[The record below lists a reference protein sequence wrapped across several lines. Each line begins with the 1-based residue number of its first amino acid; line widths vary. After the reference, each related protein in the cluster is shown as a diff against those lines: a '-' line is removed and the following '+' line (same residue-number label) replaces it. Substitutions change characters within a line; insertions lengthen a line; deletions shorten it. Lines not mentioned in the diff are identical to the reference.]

1 MGSTVSVQQRNMMFL
16 FGKNAHNPQEA
27 RARLER
33 KLYLARESPE
43 PDFDLSD
50 CCLRRLPSGIFSIC
64 KVFRKDNLYLH
75 NNRLQSLEEGG
86 QLSDLLLIKVLN
98 LSCNQF
104 FRLPNSIRYLA
115 SLTELYLQHNF
126 LESIPDGIKFL
137 ECLQVLDL
145 SNNKLKHLNPGLCNL
160 KCLRQLKISDNKHLT
175 KLCPELC
182 LATNLLSIELN
193 GDNFTFPPSYIA
205 TQGTIEIMKYLCS
218 EMNIEYVA
226 PLPSDISPSQVPNM
240 NHNPFEKQLGITWEE
255 QEAAMIEQ
263 ENKIHKANLQQRE
276 KFLSKIIQEQQD
288 LDSEIAKV
296 QEVREVERQKLMKA
310 IQMEEEEIECLVKN
324 FIQIDRLQP
333 EVVQQQLAYEQAEH
347 DRLLEITRQNYDNV
361 RRADILKA
369 MEELIEK
376 DSSIQMYKKYYK
388 DDLNNIKENMLIQ
401 ETEGAMK
408 LSELLNAKDESRTTL
423 VQTLLE
429 DQDIQKAIVSS
440 LLEKVDAKSWSLN
453 QEISLISTNL
463 ARLSVIEQEKKN
475 MQIAFNYNELLQ
487 QRIHLVELLDNLLD
501 QRNIRRKQLIDTL
514 KEVETEGVRS
524 SDFWL
529 KSYQKLL
536 DSAPKS
542 LFNVRKLD
550 PVFANYLLQEGVI
563 HCLPFLVKYLFS
575 SESLLNITNEN
586 LRESGVTLSSDRESI
601 LRALQLYVQSK
612 SQNYNIAEPN
622 SSTQPSAPSKSDQE
636 LNCSGVLNIN
646 DKESS
651 IVDGECVV
659 CMDAKSEIVFV
670 PCGHMCCCQP
680 CSQNQLENCPMCRM
694 DIERTIKAIVA

>member
-1 MGSTVSVQQRNMMFL
+1 MGSAVSAQQRTMSL
-16 FGKNAHNPQEA
+16 FGRNAHNSQEA
-27 RARLER
+27 RARLDR

-86 QLSDLLLIKVLN
+86 QLSDLFLIKVLN

-104 FRLPNSIRYLA
+104 FRLPNGIRYLVN
-115 SLTELYLQHNF
+115 LTELYLQNNF
-126 LESIPDGIKFL
+126 LESIPDGIKLL
-137 ECLQVLDL
+137 ESLQVLDL
-145 SNNKLKHLNPGLCNL
+145 SKNKLKHLNPGLGNL
-160 KCLRQLKISDNKHLT
+160 KCMRLLKISDNKHLS

-182 LATNLLSIELN
+182 LATNLLSIELD
-193 GDNFTFPPSYIA
+193 GDNFTFPPPCIA
-205 TQGTIEIMKYLCS
+205 TQGTSEIMRYLCS
-218 EMNIEYVA
+218 EMSIEYIA
-226 PLPSDISPSQVPNM
+226 PLPSDTSPSQLPNIYY
-240 NHNPFEKQLGITWEE
+240 NPFEKQLGITWEE

-263 ENKIHKANLQQRE
+263 ESKIHKANQEQRG

-296 QEVREVERQKLMKA
+296 QEVREVERQKLMKT
-310 IQMEEEEIECLVKN
+310 IQMEEKEIECLVKN
-324 FIQIDRLQP
+324 FIQIDSLHP
-333 EVVQQQLAYEQAEH
+333 EAVQQQLAYEQTEH

-361 RRADILKA
+361 RRVDILKA

-401 ETEGAMK
+401 ENEGAMK
-408 LSELLNAKDESRTTL
+408 LSELLNAKDQSRTTL

-453 QEISLISTNL
+453 QEIALISENL

-475 MQIAFNYNELLQ
+475 MHIVFNYNELLQ

-501 QRNIRRKQLIDTL
+501 QRNIRRKQLINTL
-514 KEVETEGVRS
+514 KEVETEGIRS
-524 SDFWL
+524 KDFWL

-542 LFNVRKLD
+542 LFSIRKLD
-550 PVFANYLLQEGVI
+550 PVFANNLLQEGVI

-575 SESLLNITNEN
+575 ARAASL
-586 LRESGVTLSSDRESI
+586 
-601 LRALQLYVQSK
+601 K
-612 SQNYNIAEPN
+612 
-622 SSTQPSAPSKSDQE
+622 
-636 LNCSGVLNIN
+636 
-646 DKESS
+646 
-651 IVDGECVV
+651 
-659 CMDAKSEIVFV
+659 
-670 PCGHMCCCQP
+670 
-680 CSQNQLENCPMCRM
+680 
-694 DIERTIKAIVA
+694 

>member
-1 MGSTVSVQQRNMMFL
+1 MGSAVSGQRTMFL
-16 FGKNAHNPQEA
+16 FGRNAHNSQDA
-27 RARLER
+27 RARLDR

-75 NNRLQSLEEGG
+75 NNRLQTLDEGG
-86 QLSDLLLIKVLN
+86 QMSDLFLIKVFN

-104 FRLPNSIRYLA
+104 FRLPKGIKYLVN
-115 SLTELYLQHNF
+115 LTELYLQGNY
-126 LESIPDGIKFL
+126 LESLPDEIKFL

-145 SNNKLKHLNPGLCNL
+145 SKNKLKHLNPRLGNL
-160 KCLRQLKISDNKHLT
+160 KCLRLLKISDNKHLT

-182 LATNLLSIELN
+182 LATNLLSIELD
-193 GDNFTFPPSYIA
+193 GENFIFPPPYIA
-205 TQGTIEIMKYLCS
+205 TNGTVEIMRYLCS
-218 EMNIEYVA
+218 EMNTEYIA
-226 PLPSDISPSQVPNM
+226 PLPSDISPSQVPNV
-240 NHNPFEKQLGITWEE
+240 NYNPFEKQLGITWEE
-255 QEAAMIEQ
+255 QEAAMVEQ
-263 ENKIHKANLQQRE
+263 ESKIHKANQHQRE
-276 KFLSKIIQEQQD
+276 KFLSKIIQEQQV
-288 LDSEIAKV
+288 LDTEIAKV
-296 QEVREVERQKLMKA
+296 QGVREADRQKLMKT
-310 IQMEEEEIECLVKN
+310 IQKEEEDIECLVKN

-333 EVVQQQLAYEQAEH
+333 EAIQQQLAYEQAEH

-361 RRADILKA
+361 RRGDILKA

-408 LSELLNAKDESRTTL
+408 LSELLNAKDESRTAL

-429 DQDIQKAIVSS
+429 DQDIQKAMVSS

-463 ARLSVIEQEKKN
+463 ARLSIIEQEKKN
-475 MQIAFNYNELLQ
+475 MHITFNYNELLQ
-487 QRIHLVELLDNLLD
+487 QRVQLVELLDNLLD

-514 KEVETEGVRS
+514 KEAETEGVRS
-524 SDFWL
+524 NDFWL

-542 LFNVRKLD
+542 LFSVRKLD
-550 PVFANYLLQEGVI
+550 PAFANNLLQEGVI

-575 SESLLNITNEN
+575 GESLLNITHQS
-586 LRESGVTLSSDRESI
+586 LKESGVTLSSDRDGI

-612 SQNYNIAEPN
+612 SQNFNMPEA
-622 SSTQPSAPSKSDQE
+622 SSVQPSAPICDEEQ
-636 LNCSGVLNIN
+636 NCSGVLNVD

-651 IVDGECVV
+651 IVEGECVV

-680 CSQNQLENCPMCRM
+680 CSQNELQNCPMCRM
-694 DIERTIKAIVA
+694 DIERTIKAIVV

>member
-1 MGSTVSVQQRNMMFL
+1 MGCAASAQRRIMFL
-16 FGKNAHNPQEA
+16 FGRNAHNSQEA

-50 CCLRRLPSGIFSIC
+50 CCLRRLPTGIFSIC

-75 NNRLQSLEEGG
+75 NNRLQTLEEGG
-86 QLSDLLLIKVLN
+86 QLADLLLIKVLN

-104 FRLPNSIRYLA
+104 FRLPNSIRHLT
-115 SLTELYLQHNF
+115 SLTELYLQNNF
-126 LESIPDGIKFL
+126 LECIPDGIKYL

-145 SNNKLKHLNPGLCNL
+145 SNNKLKHLNPGLGEL
-160 KCLRQLKISDNKHLT
+160 KCLRLLKISDNKPLD

-182 LATNLLSIELN
+182 LSTNLLSIELDC
-193 GDNFTFPPSYIA
+193 DNFTFPPANIVKK
-205 TQGTIEIMKYLCS
+205 GTVEIMKYLCL

-226 PLPSDISPSQVPNM
+226 PLPADISPSQVPNI
-240 NHNPFEKQLGITWEE
+240 NYNPFEKQLGITWEE

-263 ENKIHKANLQQRE
+263 EHKIHKANQQQRE
-276 KFLSKIIQEQQD
+276 KFLSKIMQEQQV

-296 QEVREVERQKLMKA
+296 QEVREAERQKLMRA
-310 IQMEEEEIECLVKN
+310 IQMEEEEIECLIKN

-333 EVVQQQLAYEQAEH
+333 EVIQQQLAYEQAEH
-347 DRLLEITRQNYDNV
+347 DRLLEITRQNYDNI
-361 RRADILKA
+361 RRADVLKA

-408 LSELLNAKDESRTTL
+408 LAELLNAKDESRTTL

-463 ARLSVIEQEKKN
+463 ARLSIIEQEKKN
-475 MQIAFNYNELLQ
+475 MHIAFNYNELLQ

-524 SDFWL
+524 NDFWL

-536 DSAPKS
+536 DSAPKT
-542 LFNVRKLD
+542 LFSVRKLD

-575 SESLLNITNEN
+575 GESLLNITNQN

-601 LRALQLYVQSK
+601 LRALQMYVK
-612 SQNYNIAEPN
+612 ARSQNSNIEPQPN
-622 SSTQPSAPSKSDQE
+622 ISTQPSAPAIPDDEQ
-636 LNCSGVLNIN
+636 NCSGVLNVD

-651 IVDGECVV
+651 IVEGECVI
-659 CMDAKSEIVFV
+659 CMDAKSEVVFV
-670 PCGHMCCCQP
+670 PCGHMCCCQS
-680 CSQNQLENCPMCRM
+680 CSQSELENCPMCRM
-694 DIERTIKAIVA
+694 DIERTIKTIVV

>member
-1 MGSTVSVQQRNMMFL
+1 MGCAASAQRRIMFL
-16 FGKNAHNPQEA
+16 FGRNAHNSQEA

-50 CCLRRLPSGIFSIC
+50 CCLRRLPTGIFSIC

-75 NNRLQSLEEGG
+75 NNRLQTLEEGG
-86 QLSDLLLIKVLN
+86 QLADLLLIKVLN

-104 FRLPNSIRYLA
+104 FRLPNSIRHLT
-115 SLTELYLQHNF
+115 SLTELYLQNNF
-126 LESIPDGIKFL
+126 LECIPDGIKYL

-145 SNNKLKHLNPGLCNL
+145 SNNKLKHLNPGLGEL
-160 KCLRQLKISDNKHLT
+160 KCLRLLKISDNKPLD

-182 LATNLLSIELN
+182 LSTNLLSIELDC
-193 GDNFTFPPSYIA
+193 DNFTFPPANIVKK
-205 TQGTIEIMKYLCS
+205 GTVEIMKYLCL

-226 PLPSDISPSQVPNM
+226 PLPADISPSQVPNI
-240 NHNPFEKQLGITWEE
+240 NYNPFEKQLGITWEE

-263 ENKIHKANLQQRE
+263 EHKIHKANQQQRE
-276 KFLSKIIQEQQD
+276 KFLSKIMQEQQV

-296 QEVREVERQKLMKA
+296 QEVREAERQKLMRA
-310 IQMEEEEIECLVKN
+310 IQMEEEEIECLIKN

-333 EVVQQQLAYEQAEH
+333 EVIQQQLAYEQAEH
-347 DRLLEITRQNYDNV
+347 DRLLEITRQNYDNI
-361 RRADILKA
+361 RRADVLKA

-376 DSSIQMYKKYYK
+376 DSSIQIYKKYYK

-408 LSELLNAKDESRTTL
+408 LAELLNAKDESRTTL

-463 ARLSVIEQEKKN
+463 GRLSIIEQEKKN
-475 MQIAFNYNELLQ
+475 MHIAFNYNELLQ

-524 SDFWL
+524 NDFWL

-536 DSAPKS
+536 DSAPKT
-542 LFNVRKLD
+542 LFSVRKLD

-575 SESLLNITNEN
+575 GESLLNITNQN

-601 LRALQLYVQSK
+601 LRALQMYVK
-612 SQNYNIAEPN
+612 ARSQNSNIEPQPN
-622 SSTQPSAPSKSDQE
+622 ISTRPSAPAIPDDEQ
-636 LNCSGVLNIN
+636 NCSGVLNVD

-651 IVDGECVV
+651 IVEGECVI
-659 CMDAKSEIVFV
+659 CMDAKSEVVFV
-670 PCGHMCCCQP
+670 PCGHMCCCQS
-680 CSQNQLENCPMCRM
+680 CSQSELENCPMCRM
-694 DIERTIKAIVA
+694 DIERTIKTIVV